1 MEKNEYFMVLD
12 CGATSIRAVALH
24 PQGRILSLVSFP
36 NAPKR
41 EAEFGHYLIWDLEE
55 IWEKVCQATR
65 KIVAEV
71 GRGVRAV
78 SVTTFGADGAPV
90 REDGSLT
97 YPVISWQCSRTENWT
112 KRIIE
117 SVSAREIF
125 RITGYQ
131 VIPFNTLLKLL
142 WLRENAP
149 QALDEAKCFLMMPGL
164 LNFRLTGEMTMD
176 YTIASTTMMFDIQER
191 RWSDRLLS
199 LAGLRG
205 DFFPRMVESGEV
217 IGTVTARASEATGI
231 PVRTPVTSAG
241 HDTQFAIIGSLAR
254 ENELV
259 LSSGTW
265 EIAALRIPFFRDSEV
280 AFATGMLVELDAEKG
295 FWNPQMLMIAGG
307 VVEWVRRNFFA
318 DCKDAQD
325 VYERIIEAASSVS
338 PGAEGIFFI
347 PSFMPSG
354 PLKPYG
360 TRGTILGLGLTTQR
374 AQIARAVFEGLS
386 FQLRQ
391 AVDALFEA
399 FGFRPER
406 IVVVGGG
413 SKNALWNQIRAD
425 VVNLPVVVTSCEE
438 ATVLGA
444 ALFAMVGIGY
454 VKNLQEAKE
463 NIIRTTRVFEPSPQR
478 AVYDELFARYVSIP
492 RLLEA
497 HYREY
502 S

>member
-1 MEKNEYFMVLD
+1 MEKHRYFMVLD

-24 PQGRILSLVSFP
+24 PQGNILSIASFP
-36 NAPKR
+36 NAPRR
-41 EAEFGHYLIWDLEE
+41 EAGSEHHLIWDLEE
-55 IWEKVCQATR
+55 IWEKICQATR
-65 KIVAEV
+65 KVIASV
-71 GRGVRAV
+71 GREIQAV

-97 YPVISWQCSRTENWT
+97 YPVISWQCSRTENWARKIT
-112 KRIIE
+112 E
-117 SVSAREIF
+117 FVNAREIF

-142 WLRENAP
+142 WLREHVP

-164 LNFRLTGEMTMD
+164 LNLRLTGEMTMD
-176 YTIASTTMMFDIQER
+176 YTIASTTMMLDIRER
-191 RWSDRLLS
+191 KWSDRLLS
-199 LAGLRG
+199 LVGLRA
-205 DFFPRMVESGEV
+205 DFFPRMVESGEI
-217 IGTVTARASEATGI
+217 IGTVTAKASEETGI
-231 PVRTPVTSAG
+231 PKGTPVTSAG
-241 HDTQFAIIGSLAR
+241 HDTQFAIVGSLAR
-254 ENELV
+254 DSELV

-280 AFATGMLVELDAEKG
+280 AFATGMLVELDAERG

-325 VYERIIEAASSVS
+325 VYARIIEAASSVE
-338 PGAEGIFFI
+338 PGAGGVFFV

-354 PLKPYG
+354 PLRPYG
-360 TRGTILGLGLTTQR
+360 TKGTILGLGLTTDR

-391 AVDALFEA
+391 AVDALFAA

-413 SKNALWNQIRAD
+413 SRNALWNQIRAD
-425 VVNLPVVVTSCEE
+425 VTNLPVVVTSCEE

-444 ALFAMVGIGY
+444 ALFAMVGTGY
-454 VKNLQEAKE
+454 AKTLKEAQES
-463 NIIRTTRVFEPSPQR
+463 IVRTTRVFEPSPQR
-478 AVYDELFARYVSIP
+478 AIYDELFARYASIP
-492 RLLEA
+492 CLLEA
-497 HYREY
+497 HYKG
-502 S
+502 